1 MKRADLDGLDREAL
15 IRLAEEQG
23 VSRPRILTRPEL
35 VDEILLRRAASAGE
49 AEPSIARGFFGLARD
64 LVARVVERGLH
75 LPDAA
80 TKIRSIHLDAVK
92 KPTPPAVLPTVTL
105 AQIYASQGHTS
116 RAVDT
121 LKRVLEAEP
130 DHGDARDLLR
140 RLEDSS
146 YVPPKAPLPPE
157 PDDVAAKEA
166 AEEAKTNLAAQEP
179 THEPAH
185 EPAAVPTATFASEP
199 ESPAVDLPVPE
210 EDEEGEEGE
219 EDEEDAAPTLHMRG
233 PDLPS
238 WELDT
243 DDDDVAP
250 TVAMRDPSPAR
261 DPASPVIAGYG
272 DEPDDEAA
280 PTLAMRDVPV
290 VPAML
295 DDAPLPP
302 KYDVDECVAIPVDPE
317 TLFVYW
323 EVRDQLLAKV
333 REGRGEG
340 ILALRA
346 LVVEP
351 GWHGPRTSVRDHDVH
366 ASLGEFFLRGL
377 PAAAVVRVA
386 IGYRTPSAFVPIAH
400 SPLLALPRKDP
411 VSTVAHTLLRWT
423 PAGTKPV
430 SDNDAEA
437 GFLARALRR
446 VREQGGSTA
455 DLSAAL
461 GLPELGRMTRE
472 RSSAD
477 HHEGSSRSAP

>member
-80 TKIRSIHLDAVK
+80 SKIRSIHLDALK

-146 YVPPKAPLPPE
+146 YVPPKEALPPE
-157 PDDVAAKEA
+157 PDDLAAKDPA
-166 AEEAKTNLAAQEP
+166 DEEKADLAAQE
-179 THEPAH
+179 TAH
-185 EPAAVPTATFASEP
+185 VPAAVPTATLASEP
-199 ESPAVDLPVPE
+199 ESPAVDRPVP
-210 EDEEGEEGE
+210 DQDE
-219 EDEEDAAPTLHMRG
+219 EDEEDVAPTLARRG

-243 DDDDVAP
+243 DDDVGP

-261 DPASPVIAGYG
+261 DPASPVVAGYG
-272 DEPDDEAA
+272 DEQDEDDAA
-280 PTLAMRDVPV
+280 PTVAMRNVVPT
-290 VPAML
+290 PAML

-323 EVRDQLLAKV
+323 EVRDRLLAKV

-423 PAGTKPV
+423 PAGTTPV

-461 GLPELGRMTRE
+461 GLPELGRITRE
-472 RSSAD
+472 RSSTGRHD
-477 HHEGSSRSAP
+477 GSSRSAP